1 MQYISDIERK
11 KLLDEKSYHDRC
23 TTSVKD
29 IQVGQTV
36 RGFFSRGFVEVF
48 VADVKVNANT
58 YDKNNCGVWVKGE
71 VIRMNGNH
79 YPITLDRLERGYD
92 SVFFHIHDM
101 VEVFQPML
109 TNDKGE
115 ELDQQYQFGI

>member
-1 MQYISDIERK
+1 VLPLYVSAEVLPKIGNQMQYVSDIERK
-11 KLLDEKSYHDRC
+11 KLLDEKSYQERC

-48 VADVKVNANT
+48 VADVKVNTKT
-58 YDKNNCGVWVKGE
+58 YDKNNCGVLVKGQ
-71 VIRMNGNH
+71 VIRMNDWH

-92 SVFFHIHDM
+92 SVFFHLRDM
-101 VEVFQPML
+101 VE
-109 TNDKGE
+109 E
-115 ELDQQYQFGI
+115 I

>member
-1 MQYISDIERK
+1 MRYVSDIERK
-11 KLLDEKSYHDRC
+11 KLLDEKSYHQRC

-48 VADVKVNANT
+48 VTDVEVNANT

-71 VIRMNGNH
+71 VLRMNDWH
-79 YPITLDRLERGYD
+79 YRPFRMRLNINDRGYD
-92 SVFFHIHDM
+92 LLRFSINEM
-101 VEVFQPML
+101 VEVIQR
-109 TNDKGE
+109 NKEKGK
-115 ELDQQYQFGI
+115 